1 MTQPEFVSSAS
12 SQTISSFVK
21 RNVRSKLKTR
31 EMGGDCL
38 IAVKTLDV
46 QGLGAFLA
54 EQNIAP
60 ILVQVISDCHCDGS
74 AFCEANFINDV
85 FTAQRMDRYNIV
97 PVALARLQQL
107 HVTIKEADR
116 KAKEEG
122 DRKAKEEADRKAKEE
137 ADRKAKDEADRK
149 AKEEAD
155 RKAKEE
161 ADRRAKEEAS
171 EVVIDISWTAKM
183 LEEKALPKG
192 KSIRLTNST
201 GLTNVDHPSAC
212 CGDSIVA
219 LEPISVVM
227 DPSMR
232 ALKSVGFA
240 FLRGC
245 RSVLFVDLRELSNVV
260 TIGND
265 FFCGCSS
272 LTTINLNHLSNVT
285 SVGSSF
291 LSGCS
296 SLVSVDLA
304 PLSKL
309 TIVEGD
315 FLAQCTS
322 LQAVDLSPLKNAT
335 SFGNYV
341 LGGCSALRAVNLKH
355 LFKVTDVGLAFLAGC
370 SSLASVDLS
379 QMTNVIAVGNAF
391 LEGCKSLR
399 DVDLSPWS
407 NATIPDG
414 KSDFHFIFD
423 CAPGLQ
429 IVMSNK
435 MKRQID
441 PARLEM
447 MIHNYGW
454 KIIVR

>member
-1 MTQPEFVSSAS
+1 
-12 SQTISSFVK
+12 
-21 RNVRSKLKTR
+21 
-31 EMGGDCL
+31 MGGDCL

-116 KAKEEG
+116 KAKEE
-122 DRKAKEEADRKAKEE
+122 ADRKAKEE
-137 ADRKAKDEADRK
+137 ADRQAKEEADRK

-161 ADRRAKEEAS
+161 ADRQTKEEADRQTKEEADRKAKEEADRKAKEAS

-245 RSVLFVDLRELSNVV
+245 RSVLFIDLRELSNVV

-379 QMTNVIAVGNAF
+379 QMTNVIAVGNGF

-399 DVDLSPWS
+399 DVDLTPWS

-414 KSDFHFIFD
+414 KIDFHFILS

-429 IVMSNK
+429 IVMPNK